1 MKFSNSHILVK
12 GTITVANT
20 ASQYQPNNAA
30 NKKMIFKNCVPFT
43 NCTSRISST
52 LVDHAHDID
61 IVIPMCDLN
70 GI

>member
-12 GTITVANT
+12 GTITVVNT
-20 ASQYQPNNAA
+20 AAQCQPNNAA
-30 NKKMIFKNCVPFT
+30 NKKMIFKHCVPFT
-43 NCTSRISST
+43 NCISRISST

-61 IVIPMCDLN
+61 IVIPMCNLN